1 MTTLE
6 KIRATLKQ
14 DLENAKKDYYELGE
28 EFDNGYVCG
37 LEIALKVIDKYASE
51 ECEHDCEHCA
61 YLECPIEPSDLIR
74 RTDMLDAVGHGTTY
88 TTEHLQKIINGLPS
102 VNPVPYE
109 DAVSRQAVIDLIREC
124 FPTEEQTTGWL
135 MVEGIMALPSVQ
147 PKGDTIQLLEQ
158 AIRDIKQ
165 AENRI
170 KGGAE

>member
-1 MTTLE
+1 M
-6 KIRATLKQ
+6 
-14 DLENAKKDYYELGE
+14 DEL
-28 EFDNGYVCG
+28 
-37 LEIALKVIDKYASE
+37 I
-51 ECEHDCEHCA
+51 
-61 YLECPIEPSDLIR
+61 
-74 RTDMLDAVGHGTTY
+74 
-88 TTEHLQKIINGLPS
+88 
-102 VNPVPYE
+102 
-109 DAVSRQAVIDLIREC
+109 SRQAVIDLIREC